1 MYFRTYWLRKTW
13 LDKCLKSRVSEDPSR
28 SNMVS
33 GPKHCW
39 NLNDSAF
46 TIFIDPC
53 ESNSGWKSLPDSYAK
68 YYECLLT
75 HWLSMTSILFLIR
88 TIYWNIFR
96 CNYLTNKK
104 VYLILF
110 CNFVIK
116 IQFWT
121 FFIKRWHF

>member
-13 LDKCLKSRVSEDPSR
+13 LDKCLKSRVLEDPSR

-53 ESNSGWKSLPDSYAK
+53 ESNSGWKSLSGSYAK

-75 HWLSMTSILFLIR
+75 HWLWKTSILFLIA

-104 VYLILF
+104 VFLILF
-110 CNFVIK
+110 CIFVIK
-116 IQFWT
+116 IQFWI
-121 FFIKRWHF
+121 FFIKRWPL